1 MFRTTDRQT
10 SLESPG
16 LWLPEGAAQRLKA
29 SWAEP
34 FQHKIL
40 PLLLQ
45 SEDEFRE
52 LYSDVGRPNWSIA
65 RLLGICLLQEWFALD
80 DQRALDAMA
89 FDVRWQHALGMTA
102 EEAYLSRRS
111 LVEFR
116 SRMVQ
121 ADPSMEKLR
130 GLFDRITDA
139 AVADLGR
146 SLSKQ
151 RLDSTLFC
159 SNITTRGRVDLFRK
173 TLKHFL
179 RGLSAQW
186 PEKLVLLRQ
195 DIQALIDPEEEKG
208 WFSPPTGKQ
217 QRILLATLARWLWEV
232 RETFASDKEVSVD
245 ERYQLVCRVLDEQC
259 RVVEPQQD
267 PPDDGDDGGD
277 SGGDGHRGG
286 SDASAD
292 GGAHASGDGSTD
304 EPSSSSSATA
314 VTLRRKPHPKG
325 TSLQSPYDPD
335 ATYGHKGQGYHLHV
349 TETCGNEGHEII
361 TDFEVTGAHE
371 HDCTRTA
378 GILER
383 LAGAERS
390 PDELYADGGYA
401 SGNNIL
407 SARSLGIDLLSPV
420 TRCRLPE
427 DMVGRDQFTFDT
439 QTGEVISCPAG
450 HSPTRH
456 CRRIPVQ
463 GGPPTRH
470 AAFDRRTCLAC
481 PLEGRCVARS
491 GSRTRPASYFVNIEP
506 NLRARDEALAR
517 QAELSWWLDYRI
529 RSGIEGVPS
538 ELKRT
543 HGLRRLRVR
552 RGSPVLLAV
561 SMKVTACNVK
571 RWLRAVLRRNGLDLA
586 FRIVHMAALGA
597 LWLLSGLFAGSG
609 KHLTGLPGFGDH
621 RGWGAA

>member
-1 MFRTTDRQT
+1 MFKPTDRQMR
-10 SLESPG
+10 LESPG

-34 FQHKIL
+34 FQQKIL

-45 SEDEFRE
+45 AEDDFRE
-52 LYSDVGRPNWSIA
+52 LYSDIGRPNWSIA

-130 GLFDRITDA
+130 GLFDRITA
-139 AVADLGR
+139 AALTDLDR

-186 PEKLVLLRQ
+186 PEKLALLQQ

-208 WFSPPTGKQ
+208 WFSPPTGEQ
-217 QRILLATLARWLWEV
+217 RRILLATLARWLWEV
-232 RETFASDKEVSVD
+232 RETFASDDEVSTD
-245 ERYQLVCRVLDEQC
+245 ERYRLVCRILDEQC
-259 RVVEPQQD
+259 RVERNSD
-267 PPDDGDDGGD
+267 PSDDEDDGEDI
-277 SGGDGHRGG
+277 GGDGNPSG

-292 GGAHASGDGSTD
+292 GAANASCDAPKA
-304 EPSSSSSATA
+304 EPSSSSEATA
-314 VTLRRKPHPKG
+314 ITIRRKPEPKG

-349 TETCGNEGHEII
+349 TETCGNEGPEII

-371 HDCTRTA
+371 HDSTRAA

-383 LAGAERS
+383 LAIVERT

-401 SGNNIL
+401 SGDNIM
-407 SARSLGIDLLSPV
+407 SADRLGIDLRVPV
-420 TRCRLPE
+420 ARCRLPD
-427 DMVGRDQFTFDT
+427 DMIGRDRFVFDN
-439 QTGEVISCPAG
+439 QTGEVTCCPAG

-456 CRRIPVQ
+456 CQRTPAQ
-463 GGPPTRH
+463 GGAPTRH
-470 AAFDRRTCLAC
+470 AVFDRRTCLAC

-491 GSRTRPASYFVNIEP
+491 GSRTRPASYILDIEP

-517 QAELSWWLDYRI
+517 QADLSWWRDYRI

-538 ELKRT
+538 ELKRA

-552 RGSPVLLAV
+552 RRSPVLLAV

-571 RWLRAVLRRNGLDLA
+571 RWLRAVLGRWGLDFALQLA
-586 FRIVHMAALGA
+586 CTTVLGA
-597 LWLLSGLFAGSG
+597 RKCEYQTPVFRHQSFAVGLCPRRGYPAG
-609 KHLTGLPGFGDH
+609 
-621 RGWGAA
+621 